1 MRQAV
6 AALGEDA
13 ASAVT
18 FSLHVGDGR
27 RMVNNANPIS
37 SFNATRRLV
46 VDFRARVE
54 VRRLGAADVIGSVE
68 AIASGPP
75 NQSEESAPRG
85 RGAAPR
91 GHRRGFGRGGG
102 SFAPRLLTPVRSTLL
117 VEVPVAAAGT
127 VVKRL
132 GTTAELYPELGED
145 DLVRLANSRERFLVI
160 EPGVLAPLGLVRG
173 DLVGVPGGAT
183 NASRAAL
190 LRAVAHGR
198 KPLIAVDRGGQHY
211 VLASSP

>member
-1 MRQAV
+1 V
-6 AALGEDA
+6 A
-13 ASAVT
+13 
-18 FSLHVGDGR
+18 
-27 RMVNNANPIS
+27 NANPIS

-54 VRRLGAADVIGSVE
+54 VRRLGSAEVIGSVE

-75 NQSEESAPRG
+75 NQPEIGSAG
-85 RGAAPR
+85 E
-91 GHRRGFGRGGG
+91 RRGPLEAIDEALAEAVK

-117 VEVPVAAAGT
+117 VEVPVAAAAT

-132 GTTAELYPELGED
+132 GATAELYPELGED
-145 DLVRLANSRERFLVI
+145 DLIRLANSRERFLVI
-160 EPGVLAPLGLVRG
+160 EAGVLAPLGLMRG